1 MATIQA
7 YAPPC
12 EHAECHQRALWEV
25 FDRTNASHGR
35 FCREHAEF
43 YLRELDLREHA
54 DQVRELLETGA
65 LPRLFT
71 R

>member
-12 EHAECHQRALWEV
+12 EHAE
-25 FDRTNASHGR
+25 
-35 FCREHAEF
+35 F
-43 YLRELDLREHA
+43 YLRELDLREHR